1 MGPPA
6 EVLDRI
12 LETLRSDALLGLAAI
27 AVLALILF
35 LSRSLRLRAHL
46 LGFATIVL
54 ALPWALPLFV
64 AADTKDLSRPPAILA
79 SMTPEGRLWTS
90 EEVGRFEWR
99 SEGTSHPSMELR
111 YSRLARVQIEE
122 LAPSTGAAFGV
133 RYLFDKDP
141 DGSYGF
147 TDRLAREVLASST
160 PAQKARMLAAYGGRW
175 VLSAESEGLPGAR
188 AVTGFT
194 VAGRR
199 LVLWQLPDPAAELR
213 WAGRS
218 HGRRSLSGAL
228 ELVREEGF
236 RPATDIVLPDRAD
249 RTGSDAPSAARLS
262 ETSLRPARASA
273 TVDAAGAGWVVL
285 ARTYFPAW
293 KATLDGRPARVLLAN
308 GREVAVAVPGGRHR
322 VELWWDEGPFVRGVL
337 FQAAGALLALA
348 AIVSSRSR
356 GNAPASHAPS

>member
-1 MGPPA
+1 
-6 EVLDRI
+6 V
-12 LETLRSDALLGLAAI
+12 
-27 AVLALILF
+27 
-35 LSRSLRLRAHL
+35 
-46 LGFATIVL
+46 
-54 ALPWALPLFV
+54 
-64 AADTKDLSRPPAILA
+64 
-79 SMTPEGRLWTS
+79 GRLWTS
-90 EEVGRFEWR
+90 EEIGRFEWR

-160 PAQKARMLAAYGGRW
+160 PAQKARMLAAFGGRW
-175 VLSAESEGLPGAR
+175 VLSAESESEDLPGAR

-199 LVLWQLPDPAAELR
+199 LVLWELPQPAEELR

-249 RTGSDAPSAARLS
+249 RTASEAPSAARLS

-273 TVDAAGAGWVVL
+273 TVDAAGAGWVVFS
-285 ARTYFPAW
+285 RTYFPAW
-293 KATLDGRPARVLLAN
+293 KASLDGVPARVLLAN
-308 GREVAVAVPGGRHR
+308 GRELAVAVPPGRHR
-322 VELWWDEGPFVRGVL
+322 LEFWWDQSPFTRGVML
-337 FQAAGALLALA
+337 QAAAALLTVMSVLA
-348 AIVSSRSR
+348 TRRRAVPT
-356 GNAPASHAPS
+356 PATLPA